1 MRLSADSYT
10 VVDSK
15 TKSTSVVNTEMNAKE
30 IINAHQEFH
39 SFEE

>member
-1 MRLSADSYT
+1 MRLSDSYT
-10 VVDSK
+10 MADSK